1 MRNAMQ
7 SWPIRIGTL
16 ALVGIVLYGSA
27 YTFLPR
33 TTDSLSV
40 TVVQC
45 ATLQDTVVYACPGT
59 TLFHRTFAD
68 ADTVSAVR
76 RALDG
81 MHEVGPFTSVAC
93 TGDWEQ
99 SRVYRFDLLWH
110 GLQVQSYV
118 VPTNRESRCWWNV
131 TTLGVPQAATEGPA
145 NTWKE
150 LVGLTGMPDLPVPA
164 P

>member
-1 MRNAMQ
+1 MRKTLQ
-7 SWPIRIGTL
+7 SWPVRIGAL
-16 ALVGIVLYGSA
+16 MLVGIVLYGAA
-27 YTFLPR
+27 YTLLPR
-33 TTDSLSV
+33 TADSVSV
-40 TVVQC
+40 TVLQC
-45 ATLQDTVVYACPGT
+45 ATVQATVVYDCPGT

-68 ADTVSAVR
+68 KATVSAVR

-81 MHEVGPFTSVAC
+81 MHEVGPFTNVAC

-118 VPTNRESRCWWNV
+118 APTNRESRCWWNV
-131 TTLGVPQAATEGPA
+131 KTLGVPQAATEGPT
-145 NTWKE
+145 TWKE
-150 LVGLTGMPDLPVPA
+150 VVRLTGMPDIPIPA